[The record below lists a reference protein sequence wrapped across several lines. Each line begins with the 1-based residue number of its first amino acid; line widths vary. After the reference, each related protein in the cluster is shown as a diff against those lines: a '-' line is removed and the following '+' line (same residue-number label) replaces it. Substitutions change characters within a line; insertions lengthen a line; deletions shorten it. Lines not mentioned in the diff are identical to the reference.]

1 MHIRRLVHQSI
12 VAGKAN
18 VVIQL
23 RLIVMVE
30 LVILS
35 EFLNELLIELFILCL
50 ATRHVVSHFV
60 KVLSKSLIVISVSN
74 YLLRFALVLITIV
87 LLSFFRY

>member
-1 MHIRRLVHQSI
+1 M
-12 VAGKAN
+12 AGKAN

-35 EFLNELLIELFILCL
+35 EFLNELLVELFILCL
-50 ATRHVVSHFV
+50 AARHVVSHSV
-60 KVLSKSLIVISVSN
+60 SKSCLSIAYCDKCLELSVEIC
-74 YLLRFALVLITIV
+74 F
-87 LLSFFRY
+87 SFYYNCSS

>member
-35 EFLNELLIELFILCL
+35 EFLNELLVELFILCL
-50 ATRHVVSHFV
+50 AARHVVSHSV
-60 KVLSKSLIVISVSN
+60 SKS
-74 YLLRFALVLITIV
+74 YLNR
-87 LLSFFRY
+87 LL